1 MEKGWFILNKCYIEY
16 LNFKVNQYLCF
27 VCMIYWIIYVE
38 SRILWE
44 KKIVV
49 NWDYDWLY
57 EL

>member
-1 MEKGWFILNKCYIEY
+1 MEKGWFILNKCHIEHP
-16 LNFKVNQYLCF
+16 NFKVNQYLCF
-27 VCMIYWIIYVE
+27 ACMIHWITHAE

-44 KKIVV
+44 KKIVA